1 MNKKGMTLTYAKQLA
16 YTIQALLGLHTGLYI
31 NVYVATFGE
40 TGSLFIDLDP
50 KLIGITWI
58 GLLFLIEYPLELFG
72 GSIADRLGSKF
83 TFIGSFILRAFFSI
97 GTALFIIYFP
107 PTSLTSYIL
116 VVIVLSTSF
125 AVAFTLL
132 SGNFEIWLRSLC
144 DSHGESDITFTWSE
158 TFFWMSLILGGTLSL
173 LLSKEISLI
182 ISAACAF
189 VAAITCLLVQDH
201 HESKDDKN
209 KALDIFKEI
218 MIFWKLVKEAK
229 PLLRKHLPDVNRVF
243 WVLAIIYGLA
253 QTMEGFIPA
262 YYVLSQGPKTESLII
277 VMGCLWLPSLIGAAY
292 KTLFFKSFLS
302 YFSFLKPATSE
313 NITSIVQLRSITLK
327 YALISALIP
336 ITLLIPSTH
345 IRFIALGLSIF
356 FARILYGAL
365 RPLFKSYAASRI
377 HEVTITLPNDIKQKL
392 GKKTMMSIGE
402 QRMKLGAII
411 SILPFYLGEGF
422 WSHVQIFQTTQESV
436 WPYFAALGIIAI
448 VLIFMSIILLRDY
461 D

>member
-1 MNKKGMTLTYAKQLA
+1 MTLKYAKRLA
-16 YTIQALLGLHTGLYI
+16 YLIQALLGLHTGLYI
-31 NVYVATFGE
+31 NVYVATFGQ
-40 TGSLFIDLDP
+40 TGALFIDLDP

-72 GSIADRLGSKF
+72 GSVADRFGSKS

-97 GTALFIIYFP
+97 GTAIFIIYFP
-107 PTSLTSYIL
+107 PTGLLSFLLI
-116 VVIVLSTSF
+116 VVLLSISF

-144 DSHGESDITFTWSE
+144 DSHRESNVAFTWSE

-189 VAAITCLLVQDH
+189 VAAITCLLVKDH
-201 HESKDDKN
+201 HEPNSVKN
-209 KALDIFKEI
+209 KKLNLFKESK
-218 MIFWKLVKEAK
+218 IFWKLAKEAK
-229 PLLRKHLPDVNRVF
+229 PLLQKQLPDVNRVF

-262 YYVLSQGPKTESLII
+262 YYVLSKGPKTESLII

-292 KTLFFKSFLS
+292 KTPLFKSFLS

-313 NITSIVQLRSITLK
+313 NITSIDQLRSITLK
-327 YALISALIP
+327 YALVSALIP

-377 HEVTITLPNDIKQKL
+377 HEIATTLPDDIKQKL

-411 SILPFYLGEGF
+411 SILPFYLAESL
-422 WSHVQIFQTTQESV
+422 WNNVQILQTTSENTWS
-436 WPYFAALGIIAI
+436 YFAALGITAIA
-448 VLIFMSIILLRDY
+448 LAFTSSILLRDSK
-461 D
+461 